1 VAGKYN
7 FMQLGQ
13 QIDWVPFKF
22 DATSLSLS
30 KFKKKKKERKEKK
43 KKKLVSP
50 PPHLSMVATDNKSG
64 R

>member
-1 VAGKYN
+1 
-7 FMQLGQ
+7 MQLGQ

-30 KFKKKKKERKEKK
+30 KFKKKK
-43 KKKLVSP
+43 LVSP
-50 PPHLSMVATDNKSG
+50 PPHLSVVATDNKSG